1 VSTDTVPTDTTPR
14 NWSPADMGWPR
25 PQWIVLT
32 VGLLAAVVL
41 PFAVPDSS
49 WLVIA
54 TLGAIWLTLNQSWN
68 LVLGF
73 SGVWHFGQL
82 AVYAIG
88 AYVAAL
94 LSLHTSLPPM
104 ATVLLGGL
112 AALAVSVLLSL
123 PALRLRGIYVALMTF
138 GFGEVV
144 RLLIISDQTRFT
156 GGSFGLS
163 GYAGFGFGAMG
174 GISKDRASYW
184 IALGVAVLTG
194 VALYFVVR
202 SPLGSALV
210 ALRDNSP
217 LAAARGISPRTYQMV
232 VFGLSGFF
240 AGIAGSLYAF
250 VFGVVSPSL
259 MGLAPMTLLV
269 TMLVVGGLGTV
280 TGPIVGTV
288 IMTFVQARL
297 QSWPD
302 IRLIVLGL
310 ILLLMIVAVPRG
322 LVPVA
327 AGWRRRLSIW
337 MDEDDRSDDPAG

>member
-1 VSTDTVPTDTTPR
+1 MSIENAPLVAPTR
-14 NWSPADMGWPR
+14 SWSAADMGWPR
-25 PQWIVLT
+25 PQWIALT
-32 VGLLAAVVL
+32 VGLLAAVAL
-41 PFAVPDSS
+41 PFVVPNSS
-49 WLVIA
+49 WLVTA

-73 SGVWHFGQL
+73 SGIWHFGQL
-82 AVYAIG
+82 AIYAIG

-94 LSLHTSLPPM
+94 LSLHTALPAV
-104 ATVLLGGL
+104 ATILLGGFASLLVSILL
-112 AALAVSVLLSL
+112 AL

-144 RLLIISDQTRFT
+144 RLLIISDQTGLT

-163 GYAGFGFGAMG
+163 GYAGFGLAGTSGLA
-174 GISKDRASYW
+174 KDRASYW
-184 IALGVAVLTG
+184 IALGVAVATG
-194 VALYFVVR
+194 VVLYLVVR

-210 ALRDNSP
+210 ALRDNSA

-240 AGIAGSLYAF
+240 AGIAGTLYAF
-250 VFGVVSPSL
+250 VFGVVSPSM

-269 TMLVVGGLGTV
+269 TMLVVGGLGTL

-288 IMTFVQARL
+288 IMTFVQTRL

-302 IRLIVLGL
+302 YRLIVLGL

-322 LVPVA
+322 LVPVLA
-327 AGWRRRLSIW
+327 SARGRLTAW
-337 MDEDDRSDDPAG
+337 MDGDEEPAD